1 MPETVERPV
10 AVRATAFNKPS
21 RWLRRPTRFVRY
33 DACWA
38 DGRVD
43 FDVSLTQVMYRGHPA
58 DFAAVE
64 QSVNAQCP
72 EVGTG
77 EWVDEF
83 GRVVDGPDQ
92 SGSRPPGARRR
103 PSTGGQRRK
112 YGVSGY
118 ESYTKWRSAWRFG
131 GGVLGVGVGV
141 VLILGPVGAWW
152 AGPVGVV
159 CFVCGLAGLASLVM
173 GKNRP

>member
-1 MPETVERPV
+1 MPETGERPV

-43 FDVSLTQVMYRGHPA
+43 FDVSLAQVMYSGHPA

-72 EVGTG
+72 EVGSG

-83 GRVVDGPDQ
+83 GRVVEGPDQ
-92 SGSRPPGARRR
+92 PGPRPLGPRRR
-103 PSTGGQRRK
+103 PGAGGQRRK
-112 YGVSGY
+112 YGVSGD
-118 ESYTKWRSAWRFG
+118 ESYAKWRFG
-131 GGVLGVGVGV
+131 GGVLGVGVGA
-141 VLILGPVGAWW
+141 VLIIGPINAWW

-159 CFVCGLAGLASLVM
+159 CFVCGLAGLTSLVM
-173 GKNRP
+173 GKNRR